1 MKAMKKWIAAAL
13 LACLILCGCSAVADT
28 EITVDS
34 EEKTATTSVVLD
46 LGEQPTSYI
55 VVIPSTVTLDPATGK
70 GSAAVTLKSGF
81 VLTDV
86 TSLKVRMTGGF
97 SEAVVGALVNGSV
110 NIIPAYMN
118 LTNTEDGSQLKCE
131 ITSSELG
138 NIMPGSLLISVTN
151 ETPNTEDQA
160 CTLDFSVTETLP
172 AYGKYVG
179 TLTFSITTS
188 NE

>member
-28 EITVDS
+28 EVTVDS

-55 VVIPSTVTLDPATGK
+55 VVIPSTVSLDPATGK

-86 TSLKVRMTGGF
+86 TSLKVCMTGGF
-97 SEAVVGALVNGSV
+97 NESNS
-110 NIIPAYMN
+110 YKSDMY
-118 LTNTEDGSQLKCE
+118 LTNVANSSKLVCT
-131 ITSSELG
+131 ITSSKTDYIRRDT
-138 NIMPGSLLISVTN
+138 NLIYVTN
-151 ETPNTEDQA
+151 KTLNTEDQT
-160 CTLDFSVTETLP
+160 CTLNFSVTETLP
-172 AYGKYVG
+172 SYGKYVG
-179 TLTFSITTS
+179 TLTFTITTA
-188 NE
+188 

>member
-55 VVIPSTVTLDPATGK
+55 VVIPSTVSLDTATGK
-70 GSAAVTLKSGF
+70 GSATVTLKSGF

-86 TSLKVRMTGGF
+86 TSLKVCLTGGF
-97 SEAVVGALVNGSV
+97 TEADTTSSSTRNYL
-110 NIIPAYMN
+110 AYMS
-118 LTNTEDGSQLKCE
+118 LENTSNNSNLKCQ
-131 ITSSELG
+131 ITSSETEYVKKTT
-138 NIMPGSLLISVTN
+138 NLISVTN
-151 ETPNTEDQA
+151 KTLNTEDQT
-160 CTLDFSVTETLP
+160 CTLNFSVKETLP
-172 AYGKYVG
+172 SYGKYVG
-179 TLTFSITTS
+179 TLTFTITTA
-188 NE
+188 

>member
-28 EITVDS
+28 EVTVDS

-55 VVIPSTVTLDPATGK
+55 VVIPSTVTLDTATGK

-86 TSLKVRMTGGF
+86 TSLKVCMTSGF
-97 SEAVVGALVNGSV
+97 TDGYNSGSSTGFWYKAMMSLS
-110 NIIPAYMN
+110 NAAN
-118 LTNTEDGSQLKCE
+118 DSTLTCS
-131 ITSSELG
+131 ITSDVETYIKKTTS
-138 NIMPGSLLISVTN
+138 LISVTN
-151 ETPNTEDQA
+151 KTLNTEDQT

-172 AYGKYVG
+172 SYGKYVG
-179 TLTFSITTS
+179 TLTFTITTA
-188 NE
+188 

>member
-28 EITVDS
+28 EVTADS

-55 VVIPSTVTLDPATGK
+55 VVIPSTVTLDTATGK

-86 TSLKVRMTGGF
+86 TSLRVCLTGGF
-97 SEAVVGALVNGSV
+97 RERNSSKSEM
-110 NIIPAYMN
+110 Y
-118 LTNTEDGSQLKCE
+118 LTNVANSSQLVCT
-131 ITSSELG
+131 ITSSETDYVKETT
-138 NIMPGSLLISVTN
+138 NLIYVTN
-151 ETPNTEDQA
+151 KTINTADQT
-160 CTLDFSVTETLP
+160 CNLNFDVTETLP
-172 AYGKYVG
+172 SYGKYVG
-179 TLTFSITTS
+179 TLTFTITTA
-188 NE
+188 